1 MTDPNPRRRL
11 TGVLLLTSLV
21 AMIAATAIVVPSGLT
36 LSPSDPGAAMDAVR
50 EQVGLHLTELA
61 FDVLGWLALT
71 AAGLVM
77 AARPAESPDETS
89 RPYLVTLAGGLL
101 AGAGL
106 AGLLHDAGNLALTQL
121 AAQPSATG
129 VLAVLLT
136 AKWAVNL
143 AGLLWVAATA
153 AGAAGIPMPAWLRV
167 TGMIAA
173 LIGLAAVVLPWT
185 TGTGGPTGTLEQL
198 GYALHMPVMIWYG
211 ILAWRY
217 LRRPPRGQPSV
228 RAGSRHP
235 GRGKWQV

>member
-1 MTDPNPRRRL
+1 MTDPNDRRRL
-11 TGVLLLTSLV
+11 TGVLLLTSLL
-21 AMIAATAIVVPSGLT
+21 AMIAGAAIVVPSGLT
-36 LSPSDPGAAMDAVR
+36 LSPSDPDAALVAVG

-77 AARPAESPDETS
+77 AARPAETS

-121 AAQPSATG
+121 AARPTAPAAATV

-136 AKWAVNL
+136 AKWSVNL

-153 AGAAGIPMPAWLRV
+153 AGAVGILMPAGLRI

-173 LIGLAAVVLPWT
+173 LTGLAAVVLPWT
-185 TGTGGPTGTLEQL
+185 TGTDGPTAALEQL
-198 GYALHMPVMIWYG
+198 GYALHLPIMIWYG
-211 ILAWRY
+211 VLGWRY
-217 LRRPPRGQPSV
+217 LRRQHADV
-228 RAGSRHP
+228 AAFDL
-235 GRGKWQV
+235 Q